1 VETEHRRVVTV
12 KDLAGYLRVH
22 PSTVYRQLKRG
33 LLPAFRVGSDW
44 RFNVE
49 SIDRWRLD
57 KDSAFVSKEGRE
69 EPQAGPKVAGATPR
83 ER

>member
-1 VETEHRRVVTV
+1 MTV
-12 KDLAGYLRVH
+12 KELAGYLRVH
-22 PSTVYRQLKRG
+22 TTTVYRQLKRG

-57 KDSAFVSKEGRE
+57 QDSTSR
-69 EPQAGPKVAGATPR
+69 GAR
-83 ER
+83 GERKLKPVRSLNG